1 MLRHHFEIEGENRRV
16 AVVHRP
22 GEELLLDEYLAIRLV
37 ELSMH
42 IEDLSFSVGSTA
54 EAPLAAVARA
64 VDALVAAARE
74 RHGDRAV
81 LHALSSREQDEHSAL
96 RVLSPSSGTDFVA
109 RLGVL

>member
-1 MLRHHFEIEGENRRV
+1 V
-16 AVVHRP
+16 
-22 GEELLLDEYLAIRLV
+22 
-37 ELSMH
+37 
-42 IEDLSFSVGSTA
+42 
-54 EAPLAAVARA
+54 
-64 VDALVAAARE
+64 LVAAARE